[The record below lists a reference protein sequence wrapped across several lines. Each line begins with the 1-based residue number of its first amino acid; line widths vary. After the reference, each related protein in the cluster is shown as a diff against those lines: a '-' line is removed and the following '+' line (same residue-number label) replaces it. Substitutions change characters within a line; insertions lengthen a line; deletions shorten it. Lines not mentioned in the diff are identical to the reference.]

1 MNHTGGTILSPFVT
15 LSLSTLSQMSVFS
28 AATDLQTR
36 RIVWVGSKRDGGQL
50 PPLSAAE
57 ISNLATNYEGWQGK
71 HHKYYCNPNAKRIS
85 FTA

>member
-1 MNHTGGTILSPFVT
+1 
-15 LSLSTLSQMSVFS
+15 MSVFS

-50 PPLSAAE
+50 PAMSAAE
-57 ISNLATNYEGWQGK
+57 IANLATNYEGWQGK

-85 FTA
+85 FPA